1 MLERPMRFLNRSL
14 DAPLEGELYSRRVG
28 DALEVA
34 EVLEVG
40 AFGFSLP
47 HVKFRACLT
56 GQENQGTKV
65 LSVATFMDHYLP
77 AGNEPVR
84 SVSAY

>member
-1 MLERPMRFLNRSL
+1 MRFLNRSIET
-14 DAPLEGELYSRRVG
+14 PLEGEIYSRRVG

-40 AFGFSLP
+40 AFGFPVP
-47 HVKFRACLT
+47 HVKFRASVT

-65 LSVATFMDHYLP
+65 LSIDTFMDTYLP
-77 AGNEPVR
+77 ADNETMFTV
-84 SVSAY
+84 

>member
-1 MLERPMRFLNRSL
+1 MRFLNRSL
-14 DAPLEGELYSRRVG
+14 DAPLEGEFYSRRVG

-47 HVKFRACLT
+47 HVKFSASVT

-77 AGNEPVR
+77 AGTEPARPEYV
-84 SVSAY
+84 Y

>member
-1 MLERPMRFLNRSL
+1 MRFLNRSIST
-14 DAPLEGELYSRRVG
+14 PLEGEVYSRRVG

-47 HVKFRACLT
+47 HVKFRASVT

-65 LSVATFMDHYLP
+65 LSVAAFMDNYLP
-77 AGNEPVR
+77 AEDAPLP
-84 SVSAY
+84 A